1 MGSTVWLEI
10 MDTDLKRSVVPAAG
24 WLTRTIE
31 SGKGEPLLL
40 LHGTGGHAEA
50 YLRNLAPL
58 SRHFRVVIPDLAGH
72 GFTTHATRDLEIAD
86 YVAHVIALMDQL
98 DIARAHISGESL
110 GGWVAARVAAQHPER
125 VARMVLNTP
134 GGTMMAAEVMERIRQ
149 LSQDAADDPSNERIR
164 ARLEWLMAEPTS
176 VTDELVSIRQK
187 IYARPGFATSMRHIL
202 CLQNPVVRERNLL
215 TDDELARISAPTLVL
230 WTSDDPS
237 GPAAE
242 GRSITARIPN
252 AQFALIR
259 GAGHWPQWEQAKRFN
274 ELHIAFLKGEAI
286 E

>member
-1 MGSTVWLEI
+1 
-10 MDTDLKRSVVPAAG
+10 
-24 WLTRTIE
+24 
-31 SGKGEPLLL
+31 
-40 LHGTGGHAEA
+40 
-50 YLRNLAPL
+50 
-58 SRHFRVVIPDLAGH
+58 
-72 GFTTHATRDLEIAD
+72 
-86 YVAHVIALMDQL
+86 
-98 DIARAHISGESL
+98 
-110 GGWVAARVAAQHPER
+110 
-125 VARMVLNTP
+125 
-134 GGTMMAAEVMERIRQ
+134 
-149 LSQDAADDPSNERIR
+149 
-164 ARLEWLMAEPTS
+164 
-176 VTDELVSIRQK
+176 
-187 IYARPGFATSMRHIL
+187 MRHIL